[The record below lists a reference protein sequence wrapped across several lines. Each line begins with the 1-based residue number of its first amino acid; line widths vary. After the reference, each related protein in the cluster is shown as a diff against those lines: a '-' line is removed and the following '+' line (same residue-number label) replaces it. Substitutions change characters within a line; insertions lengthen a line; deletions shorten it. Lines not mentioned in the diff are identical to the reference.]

1 MGRQKALLEAHLFV
15 THIPLRLRRVQRC
28 ILCADSLLSHLT
40 REHNLLVERRAS
52 PTCPS
57 LYSKPA
63 ETRALAVLTVVLGA
77 ALRSHSLLN
86 LDNSADCWNLLFI
99 CDGLMAAVT
108 DPHFKLEA
116 HQRDGGA
123 FGAALTADSLPAL
136 AAVVLEGERTG
147 TH

>member
-1 MGRQKALLEAHLFV
+1 MGRQKALLKEHVFV
-15 THIPLRLRRVQRC
+15 MHIPLGLRRAQRC

-40 REHNLLVERRAS
+40 REKNLLVERRAS

-57 LYSKPA
+57 LYSKPG
-63 ETRALAVLTVVLGA
+63 TRALAVLTAVLGA
-77 ALRSHSLLN
+77 ALRSHPLLN